1 MPSDPTTSAA
11 SVLARIITPH
21 DRTMELD
28 YHEWISLGERLALDR
43 LGRRN
48 GAVTIE
54 NATEWRCNNPDCPG
68 VAWVLDAGIV
78 SLIEEAESSV

>member
-1 MPSDPTTSAA
+1 MTTQPSPSAA

-21 DRTMELD
+21 DRSMEPD
-28 YHEWISLGERLALDR
+28 YHEWITLGDRLALDR

-48 GAVTIE
+48 GVVRVE

-68 VAWVLDAGIV
+68 VAWVLDVGIV